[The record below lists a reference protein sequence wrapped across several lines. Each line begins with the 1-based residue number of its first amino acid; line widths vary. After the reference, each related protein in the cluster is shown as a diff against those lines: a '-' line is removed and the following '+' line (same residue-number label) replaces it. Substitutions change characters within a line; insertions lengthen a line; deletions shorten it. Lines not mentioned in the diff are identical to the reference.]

1 MPQFMKTLN
10 NISRCQAIYRK
21 NNLSTNDLCPNHY
34 AFVLSICRFPGHPQ
48 EELAK
53 NLCLDKSTVARALS
67 YLEKNGYIIRIPNE
81 KDKRQ
86 TLVYPSEK
94 MLSIYPLIRTINKDW
109 NNLVTEGISPEKLS
123 IFHEVLSQIEVN
135 AKRMIEMEEL
145 S

>member
-1 MPQFMKTLN
+1 MPLFMKTLN
-10 NISRCQAIYRK
+10 NISRCQVMYRK

-48 EELAK
+48 DELAK
-53 NLCLDKSTVARALS
+53 NLCLDKSTVARTLS
-67 YLEKNGYIIRIPNE
+67 QLEKNEYIIRIPNE

-94 MLSIYPLIRTINKDW
+94 MLSVYPLIRTINADW
-109 NNLVTEGISPEKLS
+109 NNHVTKDISPEKLS
-123 IFHEVLSQIEVN
+123 IFYDVLSEIEEN
-135 AKRMIEMEEL
+135 AKQMIEMEEN